1 MKPLLDALLFR
12 RAEHLYRRL
21 RPHLPAHGRVLDV
34 GSGTGHNALV
44 LERCTGLAVTE
55 IDVAPMNWVGRT
67 PLLFDGAHLPF
78 ADAVFDAVTL
88 LFVLHYAVDP
98 VGLLREARRVTRG
111 PLLVLQSVSAS
122 RTGAALLRA
131 REWVQG
137 RGAYRV
143 TQWAGLLPRGPHPL
157 TPRCFHTRPSLDRLI
172 AAAGLH
178 VVAREPSVDGWP
190 GLSRELLIL
199 ERDEHG

>member
-12 RAEHLYRRL
+12 RAEHLCRRL
-21 RPHLPAHGRVLDV
+21 CPHLPARGRVLDV

-44 LERCTGLAVTE
+44 LERRTGLVVTE
-55 IDVAPMNWVGRT
+55 IDVAPMNCVGRT
-67 PLLFDGAHLPF
+67 PLLFDGARLPF
-78 ADAVFDAVTL
+78 ADAAFDAATL

-98 VGLLREARRVTRG
+98 VLLLREARRVTRG
-111 PLLVLQSVSAS
+111 PLLVLQSVSTS

-131 REWVQG
+131 REWAQG
-137 RGAYRV
+137 RGAYRA

-157 TPRCFHTRPSLDRLI
+157 NPQCFHTRPSLDRLI

-178 VVAREPSVDGWP
+178 LVAREPSVDGWP
-190 GLSRELLIL
+190 GLSRDLLIL
-199 ERDEHG
+199 ERNDHE